1 MIFTIRDVEILRV
14 LRWCRYADPSDL
26 IRCTDK
32 AAVENLVLLKLIKRH
47 RPKGFVSLTAKGN
60 ALVVR
65 TTQDLPEHI
74 QLPYRSP
81 NVERQ
86 VRSSRVYLT
95 AYSAEVPVFT
105 KNLSALAEKD
115 GHYLASFMRG
125 KGANPWSN
133 SRIATLLRLGDTLYA
148 AHYVC
153 PGIGELLLTD
163 ELNAFNNNTS
173 QIKNVRRAFFFAG
186 QSYMDVLA
194 ELCAA
199 PANEPGRY
207 VSYAYA
213 YRQLSLPVHLLSCD
227 TTGSM
232 QLRLMAM
239 PDYRQVL
246 TRSALQ
252 TKYAEAPPEIP
263 SWDAMFDGKP
273 FVMAAD
279 MDLRRIDAAVKA
291 AKERGIAQI
300 VMVALKPQV
309 EAVLKSRYRET
320 GLARVF
326 SLKEEMLSD
335 LGINK
340 LYTPPLEGFRTEK
353 GEVIDA
359 PLIQAARKAG
369 GSSGK

>member
-1 MIFTIRDVEILRV
+1 MIFTTRDIELLRL
-14 LRWCRYADPSDL
+14 LRWCRYIDPDDLKMFDEKTITNLKGIKMIRAQRSSKYLFLTGTGGEFLESVFADIPARMPISY
-26 IRCTDK
+26 K
-32 AAVENLVLLKLIKRH
+32 
-47 RPKGFVSLTAKGN
+47 
-60 ALVVR
+60 
-65 TTQDLPEHI
+65 TQDALRRARI
-74 QLPYRSP
+74 AKIALLS
-81 NVERQ
+81 
-86 VRSSRVYLT
+86 
-95 AYSAEVPVFT
+95 YSAGLNVFT
-105 KNLSALAEKD
+105 NDLTCLEYD
-115 GHYLASFMRG
+115 ASYFLPTLMRSNS
-125 KGANPWSN
+125 ANPWSN
-133 SRIATLLRLGDTLYA
+133 SRIAALLRLGDTLYA

-186 QSYMDVLA
+186 QSYTDVLA
-194 ELCAA
+194 ELGAA

-207 VSYAYA
+207 VSYADA

-279 MDLRRIDAAVKA
+279 MDLRRIDAAIKA

>member
-1 MIFTIRDVEILRV
+1 MIFTTRDIELLRL
-14 LRWCRYADPSDL
+14 LRWCRYIDPDDLKMFDEKTITNLKGIKMIRAQRSSKYLFLTGTGSEFLESVFADIPARMPISY
-26 IRCTDK
+26 K
-32 AAVENLVLLKLIKRH
+32 
-47 RPKGFVSLTAKGN
+47 
-60 ALVVR
+60 
-65 TTQDLPEHI
+65 TQDALRRARI
-74 QLPYRSP
+74 AKIALLSY
-81 NVERQ
+81 
-86 VRSSRVYLT
+86 T
-95 AYSAEVPVFT
+95 ARLNVFT
-105 KNLSALAEKD
+105 NNLNCLEYDSNYFLPT
-115 GHYLASFMRG
+115 LMRSNS
-125 KGANPWSN
+125 ANPWSN
-133 SRIATLLRLGDTLYA
+133 SRIAALLRLGNTLYA

-173 QIKNVRRAFFFAG
+173 QIKNVHRAFFFAG
-186 QSYMDVLA
+186 VSYEDVIA
-194 ELCAA
+194 ELGIPPAA
-199 PANEPGRY
+199 ELGRY
-207 VSYAYA
+207 VSYADA

-227 TTGSM
+227 ETGAM

-239 PDYRQVL
+239 RDYRQAL

-263 SWDAMFDGKP
+263 SWDALFDGKP

-279 MDLRRIDAAVKA
+279 MDLRRIDAAIKA
-291 AKERGIAQI
+291 GKERGIGQI

-369 GSSGK
+369 RPSGK

>member
-1 MIFTIRDVEILRV
+1 MIFTIRDIELLR
-14 LRWCRYADPSDL
+14 LFRWCRY
-26 IRCTDK
+26 I
-32 AAVENLVLLKLIKRH
+32 
-47 RPKGFVSLTAKGN
+47 
-60 ALVVR
+60 
-65 TTQDLPEHI
+65 
-74 QLPYRSP
+74 SP
-81 NVERQ
+81 NDLTDLFDERTIDNLQ
-86 VRSSRVYLT
+86 GLRFIRIHNTSGAFIMTNAGDDFLESHFEDMPENIRQSYLAANTLRRIRRASIMLT
-95 AYSAEVPVFT
+95 AYRASLQVFAT
-105 KNLSALAEKD
+105 
-115 GHYLASFMRG
+115 GLASLERQPTLYFPTFMRG
-125 KGANPWSN
+125 HGANPWSN
-133 SRIATLLRLGDTLYA
+133 SRIAALLRLGGTLFA

-153 PGIGELLLTD
+153 SGIGELLLTD

-186 QSYMDVLA
+186 RSYADILM
-194 ELCAA
+194 ELGVP
-199 PANEPGRY
+199 PANEPRRY
-207 VSYAYA
+207 VSYADA

-227 TTGSM
+227 ETGAM

-239 PDYRQVL
+239 ESYRQAL

-252 TKYAEAPPEIP
+252 TKYAQAPPEIP
-263 SWDAMFDGKP
+263 SWDALFDGKP

-279 MDLRRIDAAVKA
+279 MDLRRIDTAIGAAR
-291 AKERGIAQI
+291 ERGVGQI

-340 LYTPPLEGFRTEK
+340 LYVPPLEGFRTEK

-369 GSSGK
+369 RPSGK

>member
-1 MIFTIRDVEILRV
+1 MIFTVRDIELLRL
-14 LRWCRYADPSDL
+14 LRWCRYVVPNDLRRVFDVNTINNLKSARL
-26 IRCTDK
+26 IRSSKVQKSLT
-32 AAVENLVLLKLIKRH
+32 
-47 RPKGFVSLTAKGN
+47 LTAKGN
-60 ALVVR
+60 QLLEELTQNIPENIRHAHTAADTLRRIRVSAIITTAYQAGLDVFTTGVEALEENR
-65 TTQDLPEHI
+65 AL
-74 QLPYRSP
+74 
-81 NVERQ
+81 
-86 VRSSRVYLT
+86 YLT
-95 AYSAEVPVFT
+95 A
-105 KNLSALAEKD
+105 L
-115 GHYLASFMRG
+115 MRG

-133 SRIATLLRLGDTLYA
+133 SRIAALLRLGDTLYA

-186 QSYMDVLA
+186 VSYEDVIA
-194 ELCAA
+194 ELGIP
-199 PANEPGRY
+199 PATELGRY
-207 VSYAYA
+207 VSYADA

-227 TTGSM
+227 TTGAM

-239 PDYRQVL
+239 PDYRQAL

-263 SWDAMFDGKP
+263 SWDALFDGKP

-279 MDLRRIDAAVKA
+279 MDLRRIDTAIKEAR
-291 AKERGIAQI
+291 ERGVAQI

-340 LYTPPLEGFRTEK
+340 LYVPPLEGFRTEK

-369 GSSGK
+369 RPSGK